1 MASRAMPPNAPDF
14 QKALKFFQTF
24 CDHAETLRAAAKAF
38 EKSYQTLQDFLEMN
52 SDTGTI
58 Q

>member
-1 MASRAMPPNAPDF
+1 MASRAMPPNTPDF
-14 QKALKFFQTF
+14 QKALQFFQTI
-24 CDHAETLRAAAKAF
+24 CNHAETLRSAAKAF
-38 EKSYQTLQDFLEMN
+38 EKSYKTLQDFLKMN